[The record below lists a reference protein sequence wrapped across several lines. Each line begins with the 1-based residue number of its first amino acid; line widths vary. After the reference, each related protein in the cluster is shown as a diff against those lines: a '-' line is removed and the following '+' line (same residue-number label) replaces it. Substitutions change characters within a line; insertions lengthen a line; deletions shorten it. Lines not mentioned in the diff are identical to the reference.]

1 MTADSAVG
9 TTAIVNVVVTCTNR
23 KSRPVPSHL
32 CLADVPGR
40 DGMTRAG
47 DWVARLSR
55 QESEPGLPARD
66 LYCGEHW
73 AIARALPQQG
83 GCGETVRLWT
93 CSAGYGLIP
102 AEAVVHPY
110 AATFTAGHA
119 DSVQGDPA
127 EWWQTLSAWDG
138 PAAGQPRTIRALAE
152 QDPKAVFI
160 VILSPPYLTA
170 CRHDI
175 ASAMTAAADPDRF
188 MLISAGSRKAVGDLA
203 PILLPA
209 DARLQSCLGG
219 TRQTLNIRAGQALLK
234 AGIRSRAVAAA
245 YLSGLLAEQP
255 PITRYDRKKLNDG
268 EVMSLIADGL
278 ARSPG
283 ASANRLLREFRD
295 SGYACEQKRFGD
307 LVRRFKEG
315 IA

>member
-1 MTADSAVG
+1 MTADSAG
-9 TTAIVNVVVTCTNR
+9 AAATVNVVVTCTNR
-23 KSRPVPSHL
+23 KSRSAPSHL
-32 CLADVPGR
+32 RLADVPGR

-47 DWVARLSR
+47 EWIARLSG
-55 QESEPGLPARD
+55 EDNEPGLPARD

-73 AIARALPQQG
+73 AIARALPQLG
-83 GCGETVRLWT
+83 DCGETVRLWT

-102 AEAVVHPY
+102 ADAIVHPY

-127 EWWQTLSAWDG
+127 EWWQSLSTWDG
-138 PAAGQPRTIRALAE
+138 PAHGQPRTIRALAE

-160 VILSPPYLTA
+160 VILSPPYLKA
-170 CRHDI
+170 CRHDV
-175 ASAMTAAADPDRF
+175 AGAVTAAADPDRF
-188 MLISAGSRKAVGDLA
+188 MLISAGSRKAAGDLA
-203 PILLPA
+203 ALLLPA
-209 DARLQSCLGG
+209 DARLQSHLGG
-219 TRQTLNIRAGQALLK
+219 TRQTLNIRAGHALLK
-234 AGIRSRAVAAA
+234 AGIRSRAEASA
-245 YLSGLLAEQP
+245 YLSGLLAKQP
-255 PITRYDRKKLNDG
+255 PIMRYDRKKLDDG
-268 EVMSLIADGL
+268 EVMSLIAASL

-283 ASANRLLREFRD
+283 VSANRLLREFRD